1 MTAAQ
6 WTEVELEL
14 EYAFKGEL
22 SEARAAV
29 YRRHLGGQ
37 EHEAVMRALGLLIA
51 RGQVFLPSVG
61 EIVQALG
68 HNSGPPEPTFDEAWA
83 VVRPALAN
91 STTAVKTLTE
101 GGAAEVVVAWV
112 ASYGGQRLGA
122 EPTEDPTHGGAVMH
136 GLQQSY
142 DQFVERAQHRRAL
155 GMPILE
161 EAVATKVGDLHAPGF
176 DQALGSRGDVP
187 SAGELTAGEEG

>member
-1 MTAAQ
+1 MTDAEWA
-6 WTEVELEL
+6 EVVVEL

-22 SEARAAV
+22 DEVGHAV
-29 YRRHLGGQ
+29 YRRHLDGYG
-37 EHEAVMRALGLLIA
+37 HGDVLRALAVLA
-51 RGQVFLPSVG
+51 RGGQVFLPAVG
-61 EIVQALG
+61 EVLAALQ
-68 HNSGPPEPTFDEAWA
+68 PPEPTFDEAWA

-112 ASYGGQRLGA
+112 ASYGGQRLGL

-136 GLQQSY
+136 GLQRSY
-142 DQFVERAQHRRAL
+142 EQFLDRAHHRRAL
-155 GMPILE
+155 GLPILD
-161 EAVATKVGDLHAPGF
+161 EAVRAKVGDLHAPGF

-187 SAGELTAGEEG
+187 SAGELTAGDEEG

>member
-1 MTAAQ
+1 MTGEEWA
-6 WTEVELEL
+6 EVATEL

-22 SEARAAV
+22 DEMKERV
-29 YRRHLGGQ
+29 YRRHLDKRG
-37 EHEAVMRALGLLIA
+37 HAAVMLALTALVE

-61 EIVQALG
+61 EIVQAIEY
-68 HNSGPPEPTFDEAWA
+68 SSRPPEPTFDEAWA

-112 ASYGGQRLGA
+112 ASYGGQRLGL

-142 DQFVERAQHRRAL
+142 EQFLERAHHRRVL
-155 GMPILE
+155 GLPILD
-161 EAVATKVGDLHAPGF
+161 EAVRAKVGDLHTPGF
-176 DQALGSRGDVP
+176 DEALGSRG
-187 SAGELTAGEEG
+187 AGELTAGEEG